1 MNKYLFLLTIII
13 PFIAYA
19 EYGTIRIDKIIS
31 VYDGDTFRADIDS
44 YPPII
49 GKNIRI
55 RIKDIDTPEIS
66 GQCEME
72 KKIAINA
79 RDRIK
84 NLLESAIVVELRNI
98 ERGNFFRLIGDVYID
113 GTNLGN
119 LILNEGLA
127 IEYSSKSKDY
137 WC

>member
-1 MNKYLFLLTIII
+1 MDKYLVLLIIVV
-13 PFIAYA
+13 PFIAYT
-19 EYGTIRIDKIIS
+19 EYGSIRIDKLIS

-55 RIKDIDTPEIS
+55 RIKDIDAPEIS
-66 GQCEME
+66 AQCEIE
-72 KKIAINA
+72 KKIAIKA
-79 RDRIK
+79 RDRTK
-84 NLLESAIVVELRNI
+84 KLLESAIVVELRNI
-98 ERGNFFRLIGDVYID
+98 ERGNFFRLIADVYID
-113 GTNLGN
+113 GINLGN